1 MRRGERRGL
10 VGCAHRSLAWL
21 RCCSAVR
28 PLAAAVLLSLCASA
42 LLLVCAV
49 VAVLPPRVAAVR
61 VVDYFLVVGHGAT
74 LTAIDEPHGAPDD
87 EAEGKPREAALTP
100 GVANSPSAAAAAAAA
115 ALPRPNYLDRLYAG
129 DVMCRFPLVDHASVP
144 FPAGISMFCIPDSI
158 RLTQSVSALPHL
170 HYFAATQGD
179 GHRLYG
185 ACLQFWEAVPQ
196 ELVDQLEDS
205 DRKAQQARTSLG
217 GSGANGSR
225 DNTVTIAEH
234 SVSTSA
240 YEAEPSVKAVSRS
253 PSPKP
258 ASVDTSAAEPA
269 SANAVSSAASP
280 PRPQRG
286 LVTLSSFPA
295 VSVGGPVS
303 SSSTP
308 RAASASTSGPP
319 STTFAGLSLT
329 TQAMEP
335 TTTRASSA
343 SVPASNLVAPSPSH
357 NRFKKK
363 GRPVVYAPK
372 CICLLSLHPY
382 LEQYRI
388 FLTELYR
395 LSLTPSLLPLER
407 YISNFMLEVPLPPMG
422 NLRYAYT
429 ISNRTL
435 FFANNPPNNPLAY
448 QQHSSGSDS
457 RASRILTLFEL
468 LDVENILFIIECIL
482 GEKRI
487 LFLSN
492 RLSLLTMISEI
503 FLHLLYPF
511 VWSHVY
517 IPLLPKALIDFLFAP
532 MPFIIGMHSHYVRG
546 QLHGEMLVDLV
557 VVDLDHNRVH
567 FNSAAHVPPTGN
579 TAKDAQNQPGGL
591 VHHFLPAKERKK
603 LKEQLKPFQALFSRN
618 GMTNNGGGAA
628 AVAAS
633 AAAAAGAAVPSASRA
648 PSHQA
653 YQLRLLDELDLA
665 FPNAPHPDEL
675 DAIAEYAALVSELRG
690 SEDQISLAFFRCFVS
705 MFKDY
710 AECLIFPTA
719 ANPAPD
725 PCFDVKRFLKKTNE
739 KSSEPFFT
747 ALVATQAFQ
756 RFCEERIYL
765 DQKHALD
772 PNTPEGAAA
781 AAAAAAAASGR
792 AVGQSLSP
800 EESSRYAILFFDQ
813 SIIAKRNRSKFSKNI
828 PTPFL
833 EETKWDITQTVKVPE
848 PETCG
853 MPPPITVDAA
863 GPLSPSASGSSKP
876 RVKPYTFSYDHFPSQ
891 FEEKWFWGVRLQ
903 PPPPPA
909 VKTKPDKKGANAAAA
924 TAATATTDAPPATTG
939 DKDAAAPSASSSS
952 TTPVAPPRPSQAT
965 RPGLAR
971 VSSLPHPGAV
981 AGASRTLVVASPRQS
996 INLGGAHGSLV
1007 PAGPVASTPPALI
1020 VEATWFH
1027 VLSVVA
1033 SEQRSLALLQLGL
1046 GFLRRRVHE
1055 VVRARAK
1062 MQSAN
1067 GGQSWNTA
1075 APGAAIAPH
1084 LLPPCEEVF
1093 HRLMRCCG
1101 SCGAPDL
1108 AIDIFHLMLLLD
1120 EFAAVADSAQMFHAL
1135 LNIFAET
1142 RDQRG
1147 FDALAKLKKVSREQL
1162 VAAVAA
1168 SQPPPVSPR
1177 PALAEVRA
1185 IAQQALSPTSEMQLT
1200 TPPMSP
1206 LSVLSPHSP
1215 AVMQTP
1221 GDASGAGA
1229 VSPPQRSALSITAS
1243 RDIGL
1248 SPSFLHTPQNTL
1260 TVPGADDAL
1269 PVETMSPRT
1278 ATSASPRMRRKL
1290 SRSVDYSSP
1299 MRPSAVASGASVRA
1313 ANSKLMEHAGIEEF
1327 AATSA
1332 DSVALDSLALITAS
1346 AGFGSAFPAAAAS
1359 ASSSSPSAVSV
1370 ARPADDPLMAV
1381 VHLAQF
1387 RSAFPGLTID
1397 LVESCPECRTALS
1410 DSQVRRGW
1418 NTADGD
1424 DYTTRCAQCGER
1436 FVARFIVRPL
1446 EDAATAAGSK
1456 SPTSPAGLPEG
1467 HISCEYLPPLV
1478 LHKQLLHCLLEYGNS
1493 HLLSAAFRKSAIFW
1507 NLCWAWSNFGLTAD
1521 FLRSPEKWARVE
1533 PAKKKGNAGAG
1544 TMTSST
1550 AAAAAAIAAAASSGS
1565 SSAPPVVSSS
1575 PHSTTSTSSD
1585 SDVLSRTLGAQFSSE
1600 LPLSPTTLAEA
1611 EHQRAEQARQMH
1623 AKLLAE
1629 QRAKQ
1634 AAASSPSPS
1643 PSPSPSTPSAQ
1654 PITALRLGP
1663 LPSIPLSSE
1672 DSDTDSSAEEGEEVE
1687 FPHELNIVEEAN
1699 MSPEPEQPQ
1708 SKDK

>member
-1 MRRGERRGL
+1 MR
-10 VGCAHRSLAWL
+10 L
-21 RCCSAVR
+21 R
-28 PLAAAVLLSLCASA
+28 
-42 LLLVCAV
+42 
-49 VAVLPPRVAAVR
+49 R
-61 VVDYFLVVGHGAT
+61 VVDYFLVVGHGST
-74 LTAIDEPHGAPDD
+74 LTPIDDPHGGGSTDD
-87 EAEGKPREAALTP
+87 DADDKPRAVTLTP
-100 GVANSPSAAAAAAAA
+100 GVANAAAMARAAA
-115 ALPRPNYLDRLYAG
+115 ALPRPKYLDRLYAG

-144 FPAGISMFCIPDSI
+144 FPAGIAMFCIPDSI

-185 ACLQFWEAVPQ
+185 ACLQFWESVPQ
-196 ELVDQLEDS
+196 ELVDQLEET
-205 DRKAQQARTSLG
+205 DRKAQQARLSLG
-217 GSGANGSR
+217 GSGSGSGGANGSR
-225 DNTVTIAEH
+225 EATLTTAAAAEH
-234 SVSTSA
+234 SVSTST
-240 YEAEPSVKAVSRS
+240 YEHDPDPERSTKTQIHTHSRS

-258 ASVDTSAAEPA
+258 AGIDTSAAEPA
-269 SANAVSSAASP
+269 SSNAAAVAGATSP

-295 VSVGGPVS
+295 VAVAAGAAPLS
-303 SSSTP
+303 SSSSATP

-319 STTFAGLSLT
+319 STTFANLSLNT
-329 TQAMEP
+329 AMEP
-335 TTTRASSA
+335 TTRASSV
-343 SVPASNLVAPSPSH
+343 SVPASNLVAPSPS
-357 NRFKKK
+357 NNSRFKKK
-363 GRPVVYAPK
+363 GRPSVYAPK

-422 NLRYAYT
+422 SLRYAYT

-448 QQHSSGSDS
+448 QNHSAGGTSQDS

-468 LDVENILFIIECIL
+468 LDVENILFIIECLL

-492 RLSLLTMISEI
+492 RLSLLTMVAEI

-546 QLHGEMLVDLV
+546 QLQGEMLVDLV
-557 VVDLDHNRVH
+557 VVDLDHNKVH
-567 FNSAAHVPPTGN
+567 FNNAAHVAPTGN
-579 TAKDAQNQPGGL
+579 TVKDLNQPGGM

-603 LKEQLKPFQALFSRN
+603 LKEQLKPFQALFSSN
-618 GMTNNGGGAA
+618 GMGQHAGGPATA
-628 AVAAS
+628 T
-633 AAAAAGAAVPSASRA
+633 AAAAGASSTATATGAAMSASSASRA

-710 AECLIFPTA
+710 AECLIYPTA
-719 ANPAPD
+719 SNPTPD

-739 KSSEPFFT
+739 KSSEGFFT
-747 ALVATQAFQ
+747 AFAATQAFQ

-765 DQKHALD
+765 DQKHTFD

-800 EESSRYAILFFDQ
+800 QEASRYAILFFDE
-813 SIIAKRNRSKFSKNI
+813 SILAKRNRSKFSKNI

-833 EETKWDITQTVKVPE
+833 EETKWDIKTTVKVPE

-853 MPPPITVDAA
+853 MPPPTNADAGGVMSPTAA
-863 GPLSPSASGSSKP
+863 GGAGSSKP
-876 RVKPYTFSYDHFPSQ
+876 RLKPYTFSYDHFPSK
-891 FEEKWFWGVRLQ
+891 FEDKWFWGERLQ
-903 PPPPPA
+903 PPQPPA
-909 VKTKPDKKGANAAAA
+909 AKSKADKKGPSPAAGA
-924 TAATATTDAPPATTG
+924 ATTDGTPAACG
-939 DKDAAAPSASSSS
+939 EKDAAVSVSSSS
-952 TTPVAPPRPSQAT
+952 VSPVIPARPALAT

-971 VSSLPHPGAV
+971 VSSLPHS
-981 AGASRTLVVASPRQS
+981 GASATRTVVVASPRQS

-1007 PAGPVASTPPALI
+1007 PAGPVASTPPALV

-1062 MQSAN
+1062 LQAAN
-1067 GGQSWNTA
+1067 GGQAWNTA
-1075 APGAAIAPH
+1075 APGAPIAPH
-1084 LLPPCEEVF
+1084 LAPPCEEVF

-1168 SQPPPVSPR
+1168 SQPPPPVSPR
-1177 PALAEVRA
+1177 PTAAQLRSL
-1185 IAQQALSPTSEMQLT
+1185 AQQAQAQSPSSALELT

-1215 AVMQTP
+1215 AVMATP

-1229 VSPPQRSALSITAS
+1229 ISPPQRSALSITAS
-1243 RDIGL
+1243 RNINL
-1248 SPSFLHTPQNTL
+1248 SPSLTQHTL
-1260 TVPGADDAL
+1260 AVPGAAGDEDGML
-1269 PVETMSPRT
+1269 VETMSPRT
-1278 ATSASPRMRRKL
+1278 ATSASPRRHRKL

-1299 MRPSAVASGASVRA
+1299 MRPNAVASGASVRA
-1313 ANSKLMEHAGIEEF
+1313 ANNKLQELGGVDEF
-1327 AATSA
+1327 AAAST
-1332 DSVALDSLALITAS
+1332 DSVALDALALITAS
-1346 AGFGSAFPAAAAS
+1346 AGFGSAFPAASAAAS
-1359 ASSSSPSAVSV
+1359 ASSVSV
-1370 ARPADDPLMAV
+1370 ARTADDPLMAGL
-1381 VHLAQF
+1381 HLAQF
-1387 RSAFPGLTID
+1387 RAAFPGLTIE
-1397 LVESCPECRTALS
+1397 LTESCPECHAALS

-1418 NTADGD
+1418 NTADED
-1424 DYTTRCAQCGER
+1424 DYTTACPQCGER

-1446 EDAATAAGSK
+1446 EEDAAATSAAESK
-1456 SPTSPAGLPEG
+1456 LPSSPAGLPEG
-1467 HISCEYLPPLV
+1467 HISVSAARAFSAPVPLALV
-1478 LHKQLLHCLLEYGNS
+1478 VSWLSLIGVVPCCVVCFAVRVSSSSRSPQAVVALS
-1493 HLLSAAFRKSAIFW
+1493 VRVRRLSAAVPLVSQVAHLLESRLVVEQFRTHGGLPPKPREMGESGTEHCGGEQETGGSSA
-1507 NLCWAWSNFGLTAD
+1507 AD
-1521 FLRSPEKWARVE
+1521 DQQRYWHS
-1533 PAKKKGNAGAG
+1533 GGC
-1544 TMTSST
+1544 SSDC
-1550 AAAAAAIAAAASSGS
+1550 SGS
-1565 SSAPPVVSSS
+1565 LGWQHRQFGSIHFA
-1575 PHSTTSTSSD
+1575 
-1585 SDVLSRTLGAQFSSE
+1585 DVL
-1600 LPLSPTTLAEA
+1600 
-1611 EHQRAEQARQMH
+1611 
-1623 AKLLAE
+1623 LLVVV
-1629 QRAKQ
+1629 Q
-1634 AAASSPSPS
+1634 
-1643 PSPSPSTPSAQ
+1643 
-1654 PITALRLGP
+1654 
-1663 LPSIPLSSE
+1663 
-1672 DSDTDSSAEEGEEVE
+1672 
-1687 FPHELNIVEEAN
+1687 
-1699 MSPEPEQPQ
+1699 
-1708 SKDK
+1708 